1 METTTP
7 EMIAIPRQEGTSF
20 TVHWHGA
27 EPADPVVLLVPAMG
41 VQAGYYGKL
50 AAALHAQG
58 FSIAVTELRGHEAS
72 GGVRPSRA
80 YDFGYTDLVA
90 DLHQA
95 VDAVRSRRPEA
106 PIYLLGHSLGG
117 HLGAVFAAHHPT
129 ALAGLMV
136 VASGSVWWRL
146 WNRRMYAVGV
156 AIDLSSRLLGYFPG
170 HRLGFAGREAR
181 GQMRDWVR
189 FNRTGRLEFGSPPID
204 HDPAI
209 AGLRLP
215 VLGISCEGDS
225 FAPPKALN
233 GLLAKFPRAS
243 ITRLHVGAEQAEPPG
258 HLRWARRPELVVDH
272 IAGWVDAQEG
282 GGGDGET
289 LASREGAVSRTRA
302 RSGDT
307 EVHREDSGKAASST
321 A

>member
-1 METTTP
+1 
-7 EMIAIPRQEGTSF
+7 MIAIPRQEGTSF

-27 EPADPVVLLVPAMG
+27 EPGAPVILVAPAMG

-50 AAALHAQG
+50 ATALHG
-58 FSIAVTELRGHEAS
+58 TGLSVAVTELRGHEAS
-72 GGVRPSRA
+72 GGMRPSRE

-95 VDAVRSRRPEA
+95 VDAVRARRPEA

-156 AIDLSSRLLGYFPG
+156 AIDLSARLLGYFPG
-170 HRLGFAGREAR
+170 HRVGFAGREAR

-189 FNRTGRLEFGSPPID
+189 FNRTGRLEFGSPLTD

-209 AGLRLP
+209 AGVRTP

-225 FAPPKALN
+225 FAPPKALH
-233 GLLAKFPRAS
+233 GLLAKFPRAP

-272 IAGWVDAQEG
+272 IAGWVNAQEG
-282 GGGDGET
+282 RDDD
-289 LASREGAVSRTRA
+289 A
-302 RSGDT
+302 DT
-307 EVHREDSGKAASST
+307 PREDSGKAASST